1 MLCDT
6 YRVFSNWLLIN
17 KKKGRKGRR
26 EGEGE
31 GKKEKKR
38 KKEER
43 KKRRKKEEKDIPELT
58 DSIMA
63 QWSQKNQQNLKDFQ
77 SL

>member
-1 MLCDT
+1 MHCDT
-6 YRVFSNWLLIN
+6 YGVFSNWLLIN
-17 KKKGRKGRR
+17 KKKEGREEGRER
-26 EGEGE
+26 
-31 GKKEKKR
+31 GKERKR
-38 KKEER
+38 KRERR